1 MKKRQMML
9 MLLLFLTCLLLVFAG
24 CGRNNDADRIED
36 TAGGLDDENSEMELT
51 VGSGDVS
58 YAYNADI
65 PTGYPYDLCPIYDPS
80 KVNIAMESED
90 QDFISYT
97 VNLLTVDEVK
107 KVKTF
112 YKALNP
118 QSSNDMGTMAIYIFE
133 SENGID
139 YASVTVM
146 DNPDEADKEFETSIT
161 ISVGLGK

>member
-24 CGRNNDADRIED
+24 CGRNNDDEMIED
-36 TAGGLDDENSEMELT
+36 ANDGLDDEDSEVELT
-51 VGSGDVS
+51 VGSDDVS

-65 PTGYPYDLCPIYDPS
+65 PTGYPYDLCPIYEPS

-90 QDFISYT
+90 QDFKSYT
-97 VNLLTVDEVK
+97 VNLLTVDEIKEVK
-107 KVKTF
+107 AF
-112 YKALNP
+112 YTALNP
-118 QSSNDMGTMAIYIFE
+118 QSSNDTGTMAIYIFE
-133 SENGID
+133 SENGVD

-146 DNPDEADKEFETSIT
+146 DNQDEADKEFETSIT

>member
-9 MLLLFLTCLLLVFAG
+9 LLLLMLTCFSLVLG
-24 CGRNNDADRIED
+24 SCGSKNETEMIED
-36 TAGGLDDENSEMELT
+36 TAGGLDDEDSEMELT
-51 VGSGDVS
+51 VKSDDVS

-65 PTGYPYDLCPIYDPS
+65 PSGYPYDLCPIYEPS

-112 YKALNP
+112 YSNLDP
-118 QSSNDMGTMAIYIFE
+118 QSSNDMGTMAVYIFE
-133 SENGID
+133 SENGVD

-146 DNPDEADKEFETSIT
+146 DNPDDADKEYETSIT